1 MKKDKKRVPLYQY
14 FTEHS
19 DFFKFIFILR
29 RIKKV
34 PGFYSG
40 HLSNAKLSIRQVVY
54 FLYSERAMPISNPLN
69 SANPRR
75 RPMQEYPGFVFF
87 FRSSII

>member
-40 HLSNAKLSIRQVVY
+40 HLSNAKL
-54 FLYSERAMPISNPLN
+54 
-69 SANPRR
+69 
-75 RPMQEYPGFVFF
+75 
-87 FRSSII
+87 